1 MRWRIDELPQVL
13 RGISEQ
19 DLVPGAVGSD
29 PAERDIGL
37 RAAQLL
43 QCCLGNDDPADHAGG
58 GGQHPI
64 RADEIDAPPLDLL
77 LRP

>member
-13 RGISEQ
+13 RGSSEQ
-19 DLVPGAVGSD
+19 GIVPCAVGSD
-29 PAERDIGL
+29 PAKRNIGL

-43 QCCLGNDDPADHAGG
+43 QCCLGNVDPADHAGG
-58 GGQHPI
+58 GGQHPM
-64 RADEIDAPPLDLL
+64 RADEIGAPPLDLL

>member
-13 RGISEQ
+13 RGSSEQ

-29 PAERDIGL
+29 PAERNIGL

-43 QCCLGNDDPADHAGG
+43 QCCAGG
-58 GGQHPI
+58 GGQHPT
-64 RADEIDAPPLDLL
+64 RADETGAPPLDLL